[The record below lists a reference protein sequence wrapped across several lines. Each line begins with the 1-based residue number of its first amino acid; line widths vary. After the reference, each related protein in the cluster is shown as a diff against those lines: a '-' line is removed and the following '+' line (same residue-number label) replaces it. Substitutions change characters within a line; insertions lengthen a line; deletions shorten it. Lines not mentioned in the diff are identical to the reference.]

1 MPHWVSSSLSGVVPT
16 NRGMRREIP
25 TVVVALVLAVVLAIG
40 GLILFNI
47 TRHEKSPQE
56 IACLSRAGTHW
67 NGSYC
72 VDPSRGLLVG
82 A

>member
-1 MPHWVSSSLSGVVPT
+1 MH
-16 NRGMRREIP
+16 REIP
-25 TVVVALVLAVVLAIG
+25 TVFVVFVLAVVLVIG

-56 IACLSRAGTHW
+56 IACLDRGGTQW
-67 NGSYC
+67 SGSYC

>member
-1 MPHWVSSSLSGVVPT
+1 MQ
-16 NRGMRREIP
+16 RKIP
-25 TVVVALVLAVVLAIG
+25 TVVVIFVLAVALAIG

-47 TRHEKSPQE
+47 TRTEKSPQE
-56 IACLSRAGTHW
+56 IACLSREGTQW

-82 A
+82 S